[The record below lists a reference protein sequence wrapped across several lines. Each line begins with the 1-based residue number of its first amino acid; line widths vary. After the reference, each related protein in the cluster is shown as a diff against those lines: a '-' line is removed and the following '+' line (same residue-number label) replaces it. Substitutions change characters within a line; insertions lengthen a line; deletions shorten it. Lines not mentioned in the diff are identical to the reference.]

1 MKILLVKLSS
11 LGDVVHTLPVVQDI
25 LAAQPD
31 AQIDWVVEPSFAPV
45 LSLCPGVNRVV
56 ACDLRR
62 WRKAP
67 LSGTTRQAWR
77 AFKQQLHLTA
87 YDAVI
92 DLQGLTKSAL
102 VAWLAR
108 LALGGKRYALANQT
122 DGSGFEAPTRWMAH
136 VAIRMVPHIHAV
148 QRARALAAQALN
160 YPLIGPP
167 DYGIKMPLRQR
178 IRASLATK
186 NIAEYIFLT
195 TAAVPALGQ
204 ISAHSVAFVHGTS
217 RADKTWPVA
226 HWVALGEQLKAAGY
240 SVVLAH
246 GNPAEQ
252 ATSLAIANALNTSC
266 TTSSPAARVLPT
278 LPLDALAR
286 VLGTCVGVVGV
297 DSGVSHLA
305 VALGLPHVQIYN
317 FDTAWRTGP
326 EPSGPCNGPQ
336 NGWHSGRQVSVFAH
350 TAPSVQAVW
359 QAWAGCIA
367 AEVAFEMASGTG
379 A

>member
-25 LAAQPD
+25 LAALPD
-31 AQIDWVVEPSFAPV
+31 AQIDWVVEPAFAPV
-45 LSLCPGVNRVV
+45 LSLCPGVHRVV

-67 LSGTTRQAWR
+67 LASATRRAWR
-77 AFKQQLHLTA
+77 AFKAQLRLTA

-108 LALGGKRYALANQT
+108 LAPGGKRYALANQT
-122 DGSGFEAPTRWMAH
+122 DGSGYEAPTRWVAD

-148 QRARALAAQALN
+148 QRARSLAAQALGYSLTN
-160 YPLIGPP
+160 LPYYCL
-167 DYGIKMPLRQR
+167 KMPLRQQ
-178 IRASLATK
+178 IRGLQAIE
-186 NIAEYIFLT
+186 NIADNMPSSMSL
-195 TAAVPALGQ
+195 VN
-204 ISAHSVAFVHGTS
+204 SVSFIHGTS
-217 RADKTWPVA
+217 RADKEWPLA
-226 HWVALGEQLKAAGY
+226 HWIALGQRLNTAGY

-246 GNPAEQ
+246 GNAVEL
-252 ATSLAIANALNTSC
+252 ATSQAIARALNEAS
-266 TTSSPAARVLPT
+266 AIAFALVLPT
-278 LPLDALAR
+278 LPLDALAP
-286 VLGTCVGVVGV
+286 VLSACAGVIGV

-326 EPSGPCNGPQ
+326 EHAGSAAAQ
-336 NGWHSGRQVSVFAH
+336 QVSVFASP
-350 TAPSVQAVW
+350 APGVQAVW
-359 QAWAGCIA
+359 QAWLGCIA
-367 AEVAFEMASGTG
+367 VGG
-379 A
+379 ATS